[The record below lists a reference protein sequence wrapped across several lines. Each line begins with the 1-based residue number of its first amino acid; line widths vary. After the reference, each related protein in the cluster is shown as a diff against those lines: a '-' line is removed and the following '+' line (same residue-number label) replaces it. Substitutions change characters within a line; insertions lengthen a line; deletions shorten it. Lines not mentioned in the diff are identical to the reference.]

1 MVNLLLDSVAPTGRV
16 IWTASGTHDPARMDG
31 KAVGAAAEPDANA
44 LAQQGRDGKPISAGR
59 RYATS
64 KLCTIL
70 YSYELDRRLRSSAS
84 SKVSIAYDPGFIPEI
99 GMGKQAPAIFRSAPI
114 KFLLRK
120 FGMTMGQMP
129 LSGEALAMLAAA
141 PEFAEQSGKY
151 FHSNNGLLRETRS
164 STASYDERK
173 AFKLWN
179 DSEEL
184 VQLNAAA
191 VQQVA
196 YEAGA

>member
-1 MVNLLLDSVAPTGRV
+1 
-16 IWTASGTHDPARMDG
+16 
-31 KAVGAAAEPDANA
+31 
-44 LAQQGRDGKPISAGR
+44 
-59 RYATS
+59 
-64 KLCTIL
+64 
-70 YSYELDRRLRSSAS
+70 
-84 SKVSIAYDPGFIPEI
+84 
-99 GMGKQAPAIFRSAPI
+99 
-114 KFLLRK
+114 
-120 FGMTMGQMP
+120 
-129 LSGEALAMLAAA
+129 
-141 PEFAEQSGKY
+141 
-151 FHSNNGLLRETRS
+151 LLREARS